1 MNAQSFEKMIFP
13 EAPKDGELE
22 LARHIG
28 RELAASVPGTDR
40 NALLQSW
47 FKLMN
52 AKALAEAHKAY
63 DETLCA
69 H

>member
-1 MNAQSFEKMIFP
+1 MNAQSFEKLVFP
-13 EAPKDGELE
+13 EAPKGADIE
-22 LARHIG
+22 LAAHIG

-40 NALLQSW
+40 HSLLTAW

-52 AKALAEAHKAY
+52 AKARAAAHEAY
-63 DETLCA
+63 DNALCA